1 MHDLNYTNRI
11 WIKSYKK
18 QYNNTIKKLNIGN
31 EQFGKDKLH
40 TNGKWHFEKKKHN
53 NPSQP
58 LTNNEYFNYNY
69 AHFDNW
75 PK

>member
-1 MHDLNYTNRI
+1 MHDLNCTNRI

-40 TNGKWHFEKKKHN
+40 TNGKWHFEKKK
-53 NPSQP
+53 
-58 LTNNEYFNYNY
+58 T
-69 AHFDNW
+69 
-75 PK
+75 